1 QGVVKAGVRAA
12 GVNEVRRAQLL
23 DAPQPLHFAAVE
35 DARLFLRE
43 FDVAVYRIADDHPSS
58 SFALDPLM
66 LAHATPWL
74 FPRFS
79 PDDNPGTGLRV
90 RVFRADADARRGP
103 ALRVH
108 FDLEIRAMLHVA
120 LLALCCPASQE
131 EDQHEEN
138 DDGLHAT
145 PSFGVRR

>member
-1 QGVVKAGVRAA
+1 MGHVVHQGRDADQPGIVRSDALAFPAERLQDPLRRGQRAQGVVKAGVRAA

-90 RVFRADADARRGP
+90 RIFRADADA
-103 ALRVH
+103 
-108 FDLEIRAMLHVA
+108 
-120 LLALCCPASQE
+120 
-131 EDQHEEN
+131 
-138 DDGLHAT
+138 
-145 PSFGVRR
+145 